1 MKKWIIIAV
10 GVLVVGVVGYQW
22 YSAQTSAQSVTTHV
36 RTAVAQKGKLEVKI
50 SGSGTVQPVTSED
63 IKSIINNNVIDEVL
77 VAEGEEVKKG
87 DELITFTDGS
97 DPITAPADGTITS
110 LSVAAGERVTKSVYP
125 MM

>member
-22 YSAQTSAQSVTTHV
+22 YSAQTTAQSVTTHV

-87 DELITFTDGS
+87 DELITFTDGKRGGAS
-97 DPITAPADGTITS
+97 Q
-110 LSVAAGERVTKSVYP
+110 R
-125 MM
+125 